1 MSEKINSASVTSFTR
16 KKLLRHEPPTKRTGL
31 KKTFVKLKR
40 KCQMRDMEYKIIKGD
55 TTIRRKMLETKRETL
70 ETREEKRERRERKRA
85 KRNARRKGKSTK
97 WEGKND
103 QGIFEAAFDKMLNE
117 VLVKYSFQNNTKY
130 ISSKR
135 DSIQV
140 LLEVARS

>member
-1 MSEKINSASVTSFTR
+1 
-16 KKLLRHEPPTKRTGL
+16 
-31 KKTFVKLKR
+31 
-40 KCQMRDMEYKIIKGD
+40 MRDMEYKIIKGD

-140 LLEVARS
+140 LMEVARS